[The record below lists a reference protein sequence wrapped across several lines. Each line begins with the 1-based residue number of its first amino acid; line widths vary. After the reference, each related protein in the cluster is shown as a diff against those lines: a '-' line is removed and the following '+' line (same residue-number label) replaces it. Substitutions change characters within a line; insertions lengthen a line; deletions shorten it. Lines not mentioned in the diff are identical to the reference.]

1 MLKEDFSCVEMTK
14 KLVGSKLNF
23 IVIKEVSLVI
33 FQ

>member
-1 MLKEDFSCVEMTK
+1 MLKEDFSCIETR

-23 IVIKEVSLVI
+23 IVIKEASLVI